1 MHATPMRIAMTS
13 TPEDDP
19 STNKSREAFLAGMKN
34 RLEQAQASG
43 QSPEQIRALAS
54 SYARDEMQRQ
64 VPQVVARARAW
75 RSGFRNVLIVGALAS
90 SVAIGLALLVERQHV
105 APLCERYGAQHGLTY
120 QGADYPVIG
129 RSSSTTSSGGCL
141 FADSAGRQRSVSLY
155 KVEPNSLVALLVS
168 FALQID
174 FVIPVAFI
182 LIALIAVSLRRGS
195 NRLN

>member
-1 MHATPMRIAMTS
+1 MSP

-19 STNKSREAFLAGMKN
+19 SANESREAFLAGMKT

-54 SYARDEMQRQ
+54 SDARAELQRQ
-64 VPQVVARARAW
+64 APQTVARARAW
-75 RSGFRNVLIVGALAS
+75 WSGLRNFLIVGALAFG
-90 SVAIGLALLVERQHV
+90 VAIGLALLVEHQHV
-105 APLCERYGAQHGLTY
+105 APLCERYGAEHGLTY
-120 QGADYPVIG
+120 QGADYPIIG
-129 RSSSTTSSGGCL
+129 RSSSTTSPGGCI
-141 FADSAGRQRSVSLY
+141 FSDSAGRQRSVSLY
-155 KVEPNSLVALLVS
+155 KVEPNSIVALLVS

-182 LIALIAVSLRRGS
+182 PIALIAVALRRSS